1 MCTSTFLFVEFILDK
16 KNKTD
21 FVGDLMK
28 NDFLL
33 NTMEF
38 LQLKIRRKLQSCFY
52 SFVPFAL
59 SIPFLFLYALQRL
72 SVWLCLIS
80 IGILFLAHFFTFRRF
95 YDDEVFIRAH
105 WLTFLLTI
113 GFIWS
118 FSTAAIGLFTVTLAI
133 FHLSEFI
140 TVGLCCPRT
149 LSLNSFLINHSTSYH
164 AAIAIAYIEYFIEKF
179 YFWPNGFPFQWI
191 FTLVGLITI
200 LTGEYLRKLAM
211 YTARQ
216 SFSHLIE
223 DKPNQD
229 HRLITH
235 GIYARYRHPSYVGWF
250 LWACGT
256 QILLANPIGF
266 LIYLGVRRFNFLFQ
280 IFTST
285 LFFFSHRGFSFLIE
299 SNMKKKHC

>member
-1 MCTSTFLFVEFILDK
+1 MQ
-16 KNKTD
+16 
-21 FVGDLMK
+21 

-33 NTMEF
+33 NTMES
-38 LQLKIRRKLQSCFY
+38 LQLRIRRKLHSCFY
-52 SFVPFAL
+52 SFVPFVL
-59 SIPFLFLYALQRL
+59 SIPFLFLYELERL
-72 SVWLCLIS
+72 SFWLCLIS
-80 IGILFLAHFFTFRRF
+80 IGILFLTHFFTFRRF

-118 FSTAAIGLFTVTLAI
+118 FSSAAIGLFTVTLAI

-179 YFWPNGFPFQWI
+179 YLWPNGFPFQWI

-200 LTGEYLRKLAM
+200 IAGEYLRKLAM

-266 LIYLGVRRFNFLFQ
+266 LIYLGVRRFNVLFK
-280 IFTST
+280 IFKST

-299 SNMKKKHC
+299 SNMKKKRC